1 MASAIKSESVT
12 EKNNHTNEINPF
24 DVLCGQWGESNSS
37 DGNVTYFGIVERNL
51 SRYADASSVERK
63 AIALKVVEEVI
74 NKGGRFL
81 KKDRKSNRCYLADN
95 RAVLRK
101 VSEDLEPKI
110 YIMDGINAHD
120 VLCGQGGKSNNHE
133 GNVEYLSCV
142 GRNRPYYA
150 TASPK
155 EKTVI
160 AQEVMKEIASIGGRF
175 LKKDKKVNRWY
186 LAGDRAVWDKVL
198 QALRD
203 TSTTPEARAKKRRR
217 YSEADSKKRTKIV
230 DLDHC
235 C

>member
-110 YIMDGINAHD
+110 YIVDGINADD
-120 VLCGQGGKSNNHE
+120 VLCGQGGESNNHE
-133 GNVEYLSCV
+133 GNVQYLTCV
-142 GRNRPYYA
+142 GRNRPDYA
-150 TASPK
+150 TASPTK
-155 EKTVI
+155 KTAI
-160 AQEVMKEIASIGGRF
+160 ALEVMKEVVDMGGRF
-175 LKKDKKVNRWY
+175 LKKDKKANRWY
-186 LAGDRAVWDKVL
+186 LASDRAVRNKVT

-203 TSTTPEARAKKRRR
+203 KSTSPEARANKRER
-217 YSEADSKKRTKIV
+217 YSKADSKKRTKIV